1 MKDFLGLTSQIGYL
15 AAFCTILTGL
25 SQQKDSSG
33 NTLPWIGI
41 GLLFVAIALIC
52 DSVASRSK
60 KERV

>member
-1 MKDFLGLTSQIGYL
+1 MKEFLGLTSQIGYL

-41 GLLFVAIALIC
+41 GLFFVAVALVCHSI
-52 DSVASRSK
+52 SSRSE
-60 KERV
+60 KESA